1 MSDDT
6 LRDLM
11 NTKAKSENPADFDS
25 SMQSDLQEAAN
36 LAKERLAQPTS
47 EDNLTQ
53 RVIDRLK
60 NEAAAAK
67 LAEETQAKGNILGE
81 QAGFSRT
88 VNKSPYQPDVQIIPP
103 PSTADENKPSPIT
116 ARSATPKDL
125 ANITEADILNLDFV
139 DAKGFDIPAMLQ
151 VTPKDGAIR
160 FRWVNF
166 KNYEGGNYAMFKA
179 IGFQN
184 ARPEDVKGNLSEHL
198 LKEDGTIK
206 WFDVILMKVPTLHL
220 MGIYKKNI
228 IKALMKV
235 GRWQTEAIAQAK
247 RTLEHDVGSDVLNA
261 LRKQDKRIEFYAPT
275 VKEMGDQDKSFT
287 EGG

>member
-1 MSDDT
+1 MSKEMDD
-6 LRDLM
+6 LI
-11 NTKAKSENPADFDS
+11 KSK
-25 SMQSDLQEAAN
+25 MQSTEPSEMDSALADASN
-36 LAKERLAQPTS
+36 LAKEKLAQPTS

-53 RVIDRLK
+53 KIIERLK
-60 NEAAAAK
+60 AETKAAS
-67 LAEETQAKGNILGE
+67 KGNVLGE
-81 QAGFSRT
+81 QQGFSRT
-88 VNKSPYQPDVQIIPP
+88 VSKSPYQPDVQIIPP
-103 PSTADENKPSPIT
+103 PSTADQNSASPSGGRP
-116 ARSATPKDL
+116 ATKIDL
-125 ANITEADILNLDFV
+125 ANITEADVLNLDFV
-139 DAKGFDIPAMLQ
+139 DAKSFDIPAMLQ
-151 VTPKDGAIR
+151 VTPKSGDIR

-179 IGFQN
+179 IGFSN
-184 ARPEDVKGNLSEHL
+184 AKPEDVAGSLSEHL

-261 LRKQDKRIEFYAPT
+261 LRKQDKKIEFYAPT

-287 EGG
+287 DGG

>member
-1 MSDDT
+1 MSKAWE
-6 LRDLM
+6 DLGP
-11 NTKAKSENPADFDS
+11 KKDPDESSLENDPDIQA
-25 SMQSDLQEAAN
+25 AAN
-36 LAKERLAQPTS
+36 LAKEKLSESTS

-53 RVIDRLK
+53 RVINKLK
-60 NEAAAAK
+60 AEARAAQADEDAK
-67 LAEETQAKGNILGE
+67 AKGNILGE
-81 QAGFSRT
+81 QQGFSRT

-103 PSTADENKPSPIT
+103 PSTAEQNGAPPPT
-116 ARSATPKDL
+116 QARSATPRDL
-125 ANITEADILNLDFV
+125 ANITEADIMGLDFI

-151 VTPKDGAIR
+151 VTPKSGEIR

-179 IGFQN
+179 IGFEN
-184 ARPEDVKGNLSEHL
+184 AKPEDVKGDLSVHL

-206 WFDVILMKVPTLHL
+206 WFDVILMKVGTLHL

-261 LRKQDKRIEFYAPT
+261 LRKQDKKIEFYAPS

-287 EGG
+287 ES